1 MQAVQDLIQKL
12 DEQYL
17 PPNDST
23 QNQKASYLSDLG
35 YMPDIVETEGEVFNQ
50 FLNQAYQ
57 SFSSDLKKSELID
70 SPTQKRLKAL
80 YPVEFELKLLEMCL
94 DIDEGI
100 TFKNLPAFGDQDL
113 KTRILHYRLNLLGLY
128 SAPISAYFSA
138 ASYNGLSKA
147 ASFTG
152 KTPLATANLLA
163 DIQKFTV
170 VYLKNRGYKHPVVI
184 MQLSEAPSTSL
195 EKYTGAFKRAVKR
208 ELSDHEEVFDELKQ
222 KLFKRNDDKLEVQYA
237 LELLHSDDNGFII
250 RLIQVHQWIAG
261 FYQGNIDGEVGEVTL
276 DSLQDVISSYNESG
290 ESVDEKRTLVSLP
303 ENDKLLAFNAIFF
316 LNKYKIEQQQSDKT
330 INTLEAVNNSYQSA
344 STEDQ
349 QQFETTFNQQWNNI
363 AHGKPTSAAEHK
375 GFLQRIFGGIKAFF
389 KKAFRFARKIF
400 SWILKGIKKV
410 AGFITNFLKK
420 LYHIIKEAAQHFI
433 EGVRFLLGK
442 TTILTNENQQSL
454 ITHFDVDKDV
464 LNLGTQIDNSL
475 LKSHLGKVDEKVNSL
490 KFSLTLI
497 AFLFKTIRAILMGG
511 IVAWPVFLFKL
522 AKSFKQVIDSYKQ
535 IATT

>member
-23 QNQKASYLSDLG
+23 QNQKAAYLSDLG
-35 YMPDIVETEGEVFNQ
+35 YMPDIAETEGEVFDQ
-50 FLNQAYQ
+50 FLDQAYAL
-57 SFSSDLKKSELID
+57 FYSDLKQSMLID
-70 SPTQKRLKAL
+70 APTQTRLKAL
-80 YPVEFELKLLEMCL
+80 YPSEYELKLLEMCL

-100 TFKNLPAFGDQDL
+100 QFKKLPAFGDQDL

-128 SAPISAYFSA
+128 SAPINAYFSA
-138 ASYNGLSKA
+138 VSYNGLSKA

-152 KTPLATANLLA
+152 KTTLSTANLLA
-163 DIQKFTV
+163 DIQQFTS
-170 VYLKNRGYKHPVVI
+170 VYLKNRGYQHPVVI
-184 MQLSEAPSTSL
+184 MQLADEPTTKL
-195 EKYTGAFKRAVKR
+195 EDYTGAFKRAVKR
-208 ELSDHEEVFDELKQ
+208 ELSGYEEVFDELK
-222 KLFKRNDDKLEVQYA
+222 KSLFKRNDDKVDVQDA
-237 LELLHSDDNGFII
+237 LELLHSDDNSFII
-250 RLIQVHQWIAG
+250 RLIQVHQWIGG
-261 FYQGNIDGEVGEVTL
+261 FYHGSIDGEVGHVTL
-276 DSLQDVISSYNESG
+276 SSLQHVISSYNESG
-290 ESVDEKRTLVSLP
+290 ESVDEKRTLVMLS
-303 ENDKLLAFNAIFF
+303 EKDKLLAFNAIFF
-316 LNKYKIEQQQSDKT
+316 LNKYKLEQQQSDKT
-330 INTLEAVNNSYQSA
+330 ISTLEAVNNSYQSA
-344 STEDQ
+344 SPEDQ
-349 QQFETTFNQQWNNI
+349 EQFETTFNEQWTNV
-363 AHGKPTSAAEHK
+363 AQGKPTNTGEPK
-375 GFLQRIFGGIKAFF
+375 GFFHRIFGGIKAFF

-420 LYHIIKEAAQHFI
+420 LYDIIKEAAQHFI

-442 TTILTNENQQSL
+442 TTILTHENQQSL

-475 LKSHLGKVDEKVNSL
+475 LKSHLGKVDEKVSSL

-497 AFLFKTIRAILMGG
+497 AFLFKTIRAILLGG
-511 IVAWPVFLFKL
+511 IVAWPLFLFKL